1 MAGVLTD
8 HLSEKTAKSH
18 IAVTLSGYCVNSY
31 HFHET
36 DITIIITNL

>member
-36 DITIIITNL
+36 DIIIIITNL